1 MEILDVVRSI
11 GELANDGEPDSDS
24 DKGGSWSRLTFE
36 GVLSGRWAK
45 QSGGKAVRVLEA
57 DESLCRLLLLL
68 EVILRLSCSFLGFTR
83 AGRPCL
89 S

>member
-1 MEILDVVRSI
+1 MEIVEMVRSI
-11 GELANDGEPDSDS
+11 GELVDDGEPDSDS
-24 DKGGSWSRLTFE
+24 GKEGSWSRFTFE

-45 QSGGKAVRVLEA
+45 HSGGKAVRVLEA
-57 DESLCRLLLLL
+57 DESLCLLLLGP
-68 EVILRLSCSFLGFTR
+68 EVMLRLSCSFLGFTR